1 MDDGYEQCDGTG
13 GVLSGALCNVDCFCD
28 TGSYFCALADACVP
42 DARPCTYIDKSASV
56 TGAMSGDTVVHT
68 ITISNPTSGDWT
80 GVTLLDILPD
90 TLSGTFVPP
99 EDSATASGNTTVY
112 AWTGITLTS

>member
-1 MDDGYEQCDGTG
+1 M
-13 GVLSGALCNVDCFCD
+13 
-28 TGSYFCALADACVP
+28 P

-99 EDSATASGNTTVY
+99 EDSATASGNYTVY